1 MQGEAMEDGAA
12 GETIRVRNEQSKK
25 IIEAVIR
32 SKEEVEVR
40 IP

>member
-1 MQGEAMEDGAA
+1 MEDGAA
-12 GETIRVRNEQSKK
+12 GETIRVRNGQSKK

-32 SKEEVEVR
+32 SKDEVEVR